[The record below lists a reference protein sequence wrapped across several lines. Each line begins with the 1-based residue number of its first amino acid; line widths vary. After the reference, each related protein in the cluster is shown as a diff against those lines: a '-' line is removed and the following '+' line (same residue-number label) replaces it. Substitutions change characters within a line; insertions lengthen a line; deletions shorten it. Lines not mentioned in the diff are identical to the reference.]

1 MESSS
6 AGSSKKSHK
15 LQKTS
20 EKMSRKDKPPATS
33 PENEAYL
40 RGYADAMAD
49 IHMASVFAV
58 HAEHGPPPSR
68 DLTMGLTPAEA
79 ATQNPSRGEQLG
91 PSSIPQPVTV
101 YTPPPPRRFISQ
113 RGPSSISRD
122 APVHTIPGE
131 YGPTPSRDM
140 TMGLTPDEAAAQRR
154 YHQLFFGPSAVLQSM
169 TDNRAKERAR
179 ERAVRAGQAAL
190 TNAGSAQHGQQRQ
203 AREHRQA
210 KECRQTRGLGRPRQR
225 FSDNC
230 DCPTRSSSSML
241 EGRSEQW

>member
-1 MESSS
+1 MNMESSS
-6 AGSSKKSHK
+6 AGSFKKSQK
-15 LQKTS
+15 LRKTS

-49 IHMASVFAV
+49 VHTASVFGV
-58 HAEHGPPPSR
+58 HAEHGPTPSR

-79 ATQNPSRGEQLG
+79 AIQNHSRGEQLG

-101 YTPPPPRRFISQ
+101 YTPPPPRRFTSK
-113 RGPSSISRD
+113 RGPSSIS
-122 APVHTIPGE
+122 
-131 YGPTPSRDM
+131 PSRDM
-140 TMGLTPDEAAAQRR
+140 TMRLTPDEAAAQRR

-169 TDNRAKERAR
+169 TDNRAKERAG
-179 ERAVRAGQAAL
+179 ERAVSAGQAAL

-210 KECRQTRGLGRPRQR
+210 KECRQTRGLRQPRQR
-225 FSDNC
+225 VNDNC
-230 DCPTRSSSSML
+230 DSPTCCSSSSSSSMVVEL
-241 EGRSEQW
+241 SEQW